1 MTTPSDNDDIVA
13 LAKET
18 FGGVDVVFLNAGLMP
33 NSPLSALKTDDWHQ
47 MVDVN
52 IKGVLNGVA
61 PALPTFMEQ
70 KSGQVI
76 ANSSVAGLKAFADR
90 VTGTFE
96 EFRPQPEAFIEAEGD
111 NVVVPVNVQGR
122 GKSGRDFTGRALWL
136 YRLSDGKIARAEV
149 FLDTA
154 RARDAVG

>member
-1 MTTPSDNDDIVA
+1 MGANA
-13 LAKET
+13 
-18 FGGVDVVFLNAGLMP
+18 DVVKSFWEAFGRRDF
-33 NSPLSALKTDDWHQ
+33 DDAISNVGNEAEIVVPETVPWGGAYRGPEGFREMMQ
-47 MVDVN
+47 
-52 IKGVLNGVA
+52 G
-61 PALPTFMEQ
+61 
-70 KSGQVI
+70 
-76 ANSSVAGLKAFADR
+76 